1 MSSRSCWRASLLAA
15 AFTLLATPAAGR
27 APAWLRDLADV
38 PVPPQK
44 ETVDAVQLLSDVEV
58 EVRADGR
65 VRKRV
70 RAAYRILKP
79 VGETRVIA
87 QAVYDSRS
95 RVRSMQAWTIPAKG
109 AHLESD
115 MSAAADAAL
124 STMGGAELV
133 NDIRQKVLVVPVG
146 GAGAVSGYEYEMDIS
161 PLAPADSESFQNAVP
176 VIEARYSLLVPR
188 GWQVTATWLHH
199 PDVEPVR
206 ASDRQWQWTL
216 RDLPAIEPEARMP
229 SPASIAARLQ
239 VAFTP
244 AGAVPQLSTWQGI
257 GSWYAQL
264 AQERLAPND
273 AIRAKVAELTR
284 NQGSALARFRAL
296 AGFVQSDIR
305 YVAIEL
311 GIGGFQPHAATD
323 VFANRFGDCKDKVT
337 LLGTMLREVGID
349 SVPVLVNTDRTML
362 DPRTPPALLFNH
374 VILAVLLPREQLT
387 PDILAAADA
396 PDGRVLVFFDPTD
409 EISPV
414 GRIAGALQ
422 ASWGLIATSDGSRLA
437 QLPRMA
443 YRDNG
448 LRRTAQLK
456 LDDKGVLSG
465 NFTELFTGDL
475 AGTQR
480 WALRSATREADL
492 IKPVEALLASSM
504 AAYRVTS
511 AQASNRTMLEQPL
524 EWRYSV
530 VADAYARR
538 AGELLMVRPRVL
550 GSKAEQFGAST
561 TRVHD
566 MLFPEA
572 RLDQDEILIEL
583 PPGFTVDSLPEPVDI
598 DVGFAAYRSRTE
610 LAGAALKYTRSYE
623 LRELRI
629 TAAQVAEFQRLHA
642 AIARDERAMAILKAP
657 AAK

>member
-161 PLAPADSESFQNAVP
+161 PLAPADSESFQDAVP

-349 SVPVLVNTDRTML
+349 SVPVLVNTDRH
-362 DPRTPPALLFNH
+362 PGG
-374 VILAVLLPREQLT
+374 
-387 PDILAAADA
+387 AAAARTTDA
-396 PDGRVLVFFDPTD
+396 GH
-409 EISPV
+409 
-414 GRIAGALQ
+414 
-422 ASWGLIATSDGSRLA
+422 SR
-437 QLPRMA
+437 
-443 YRDNG
+443 G
-448 LRRTAQLK
+448 
-456 LDDKGVLSG
+456 G
-465 NFTELFTGDL
+465 
-475 AGTQR
+475 
-480 WALRSATREADL
+480 
-492 IKPVEALLASSM
+492 
-504 AAYRVTS
+504 
-511 AQASNRTMLEQPL
+511 
-524 EWRYSV
+524 
-530 VADAYARR
+530 RR
-538 AGELLMVRPRVL
+538 AGWPRAGVLRPHRRNLPGGPHCRRAPGFL
-550 GSKAEQFGAST
+550 GTDRHQRRQPPGTVAAHGLSRQWPAPHRAA
-561 TRVHD
+561 
-566 MLFPEA
+566 EA
-572 RLDQDEILIEL
+572 RRQRCAERQFHRVVHR
-583 PPGFTVDSLPEPVDI
+583 GS
-598 DVGFAAYRSRTE
+598 GRY
-610 LAGAALKYTRSYE
+610 AALG
-623 LRELRI
+623 
-629 TAAQVAEFQRLHA
+629 TAFGHA
-642 AIARDERAMAILKAP
+642 
-657 AAK
+657 